1 MCVCPC
7 VVGEEVGE
15 KGHSQDAS
23 QGERPIQ
30 PHATGRHQAAAAAA
44 AAAAA
49 EGTLKDITR
58 GRRKEHRHTPL
69 LTRVRDT
76 RLAQRRDITQPHREV
91 GAAARAAAS
100 HEGGSIVHDELLRV
114 ARGAV
119 RDHGERRD
127 DGDSP
132 PPGRTQRRPATEQAP
147 SGRTRSASRA
157 TGAERRR
164 YIAPGGLRPALHEAM
179 DGRR

>member
-1 MCVCPC
+1 MR
-7 VVGEEVGE
+7 
-15 KGHSQDAS
+15 A
-23 QGERPIQ
+23 R
-30 PHATGRHQAAAAAA
+30 GRGQYNHMPRGGSRRQQAA

-49 EGTLKDITR
+49 EGTLKDTSH

-164 YIAPGGLRPALHEAM
+164 YIAPGGLRPALHCTEYAVKS
-179 DGRR
+179 GEIGFF